1 MAIVLKRSRPDSGR
15 VCATVF
21 ALAFSLCQPA
31 GAQERSAAPIVR
43 LPVSRGDNLFTLA
56 ARYFARQGDYR
67 KVQRLNRIVD
77 PRRLQIG
84 LPLLI
89 PKDLLRREPV
99 YARVHS
105 FRGTVRIGQ
114 RMVAVG
120 MLVSEGDLIETGQR
134 SFITLTL
141 PDDSSVVLPSQ
152 SAVRVQRL
160 RRTVLGKHLER
171 LFAIEQGRAGAT
183 VTPMNDPLS
192 DFRFSTPTAVTS
204 VRGTE
209 FRVTYD
215 AATRRTTGE
224 VLDGAVGFEALQ
236 AAPKLVPAGY
246 GIADELA
253 APVPLLPPPDLL
265 GTEKDQ
271 SDEELHFTIKPLAG
285 ATRYHLQIGLDA
297 DFLEVIDEV
306 TVASPEAVLP
316 SLPNGHY
323 FARVTG
329 IDAHLLEGRPSTY
342 AFVRRLNRIS
352 TSTEQSRVGRYRQYL
367 FRWHAPDTVDATYR
381 FQLSERD
388 GAAPPLV
395 DEIGLRETSFVVTD
409 LPRGS
414 YRWRVM
420 TSETIDGR
428 QVDKW
433 SDYRELRIEN
443 AR

>member
-1 MAIVLKRSRPDSGR
+1 M
-15 VCATVF
+15 
-21 ALAFSLCQPA
+21 
-31 GAQERSAAPIVR
+31 VR
-43 LPVSRGDNLFTLA
+43 HPVTRGDNLFTLA
-56 ARYFARQGDYR
+56 TDYFSRQSDYR
-67 KVQRLNRIVD
+67 IVQRLNRIVD

-84 LPLLI
+84 FPLLI
-89 PKDLLRREPV
+89 PKDLLKREPV
-99 YARVHS
+99 HARVRS
-105 FRGTVRIGQ
+105 FQGTVRIGQ

-120 MLVSEGDLIETGQR
+120 MLISEGDLIETGKK

-141 PDDSSVVLPSQ
+141 PDDSSVVLPSH
-152 SAVRVQRL
+152 SAVRVLRL

-171 LFAIEQGRAGAT
+171 LFFVEHGRARAT
-183 VTPMNDPLS
+183 VTPMDDPLS

-215 AATRRTTGE
+215 AANRRSTGE
-224 VLDGAVGFEALQ
+224 VLEGAVAFDAPSAEA
-236 AAPKLVPAGY
+236 KLVPAGY
-246 GIADELA
+246 GIANELT
-253 APVPLLPPPDLL
+253 APIPLLPPPDLL
-265 GTEKDQ
+265 GTDKDQ
-271 SDEELHFTIKPLAG
+271 SDEELRFTIKPLAG
-285 ATRYHLQIGLDA
+285 ATQFRLQIGLDA
-297 DFLEVIDEV
+297 DFLEVVDEV
-306 TVASPEAVLP
+306 TAAAPEIVLP

-329 IDAHLLEGRPSTY
+329 IDANLLEGKPSTY

-381 FQLSERD
+381 FQLSKRD
-388 GAAPPLV
+388 GEAPPLV
-395 DEIGLRETSFVVTD
+395 DEIGLHGTSFVVTD
-409 LPRGS
+409 LPKGS

-420 TSETIDGR
+420 TSETVDGR